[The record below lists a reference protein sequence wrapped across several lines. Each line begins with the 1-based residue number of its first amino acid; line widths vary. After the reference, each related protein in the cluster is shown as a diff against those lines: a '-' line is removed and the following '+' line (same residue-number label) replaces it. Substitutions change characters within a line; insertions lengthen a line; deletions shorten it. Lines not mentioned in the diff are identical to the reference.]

1 MRFILFTF
9 VLLFTSSI
17 FAQNATIIY
26 SSRGGDVDVWLDGDK
41 AAKLF
46 LEGAKVTQ
54 KNVNPG
60 TYKLVVTDHF
70 DEEEVLF
77 ERTLQIYAGNTVKI
91 FAEKDKLDIMGNTA
105 PAKTEAEPLPNE
117 NVNININVSS
127 PGKEIPPAKKPVQKD
142 DNVQLQMNIN
152 VNENQESSSLKS
164 DPKKG
169 ADIQI
174 KMNVE
179 GDSVQINMK
188 ASEIN

>member
-9 VLLFTSSI
+9 VMLFTSSI

-26 SSRGGDVDVWLDGDK
+26 SSRGGDIDVWLDGDK
-41 AAKLF
+41 AAELF
-46 LEGAKVTQ
+46 LEGAKSTQ

-105 PAKTEAEPLPNE
+105 PEKTEAETLPKE
-117 NVNININVSS
+117 NVNINVNVSS
-127 PGKEIPPAKKPVQKD
+127 PGKETPPAKKPVQKD
-142 DNVQLQMNIN
+142 GNINLQMNIN
-152 VNENQESSSLKS
+152 INENQESSPLKP
-164 DPKKG
+164 DQG
-169 ADIQI
+169 EGVDIQL